1 MIKTIV
7 SSSPNVQVLG
17 GYPSMPYIQTN
28 STNPMT
34 GQVKFNSGSQC
45 LEIYDGYSWQ
55 TMPMGHAMVGLSTDA
70 EAALKWAKEK
80 QKEEQELEELAKT
93 NPTIQDLVDQIKE
106 KQTQIEMVKILI
118 QGQEVGT
125 N

>member
-1 MIKTIV
+1 
-7 SSSPNVQVLG
+7 
-17 GYPSMPYIQTN
+17 MPYIQIN
-28 STNPMT
+28 S
-34 GQVKFNSGSQC
+34 
-45 LEIYDGYSWQ
+45 
-55 TMPMGHAMVGLSTDA
+55 
-70 EAALKWAKEK
+70 
-80 QKEEQELEELAKT
+80 T

>member
-7 SSSPNVQVLG
+7 SVSPNVQVSG
-17 GYPSMPYIQTN
+17 GYPSMPYIQIN
-28 STNPMT
+28 S
-34 GQVKFNSGSQC
+34 
-45 LEIYDGYSWQ
+45 
-55 TMPMGHAMVGLSTDA
+55 
-70 EAALKWAKEK
+70 
-80 QKEEQELEELAKT
+80 T

>member
-1 MIKTIV
+1 
-7 SSSPNVQVLG
+7 
-17 GYPSMPYIQTN
+17 MPYIQTN

-34 GQVKFNSGSQC
+34 GQVKFNTNSQC
-45 LEIYDGYSWQ
+45 LELYDGYSWQ
-55 TMPMGHAMVGLSTDA
+55 TMPMGHAMVGLSVDA